1 MSIGPRIKLDQL
13 FLRNIMS
20 RGLMKAHRLKKH
32 LAYIWFIALIVTKK
46 KSKLQ
51 VFVFIEKIKGL
62 KVEDVN
68 LCRTLKIKAI
78 FNRGSTVWSL

>member
-1 MSIGPRIKLDQL
+1 
-13 FLRNIMS
+13 MS

-46 KSKLQ
+46 KSKF
-51 VFVFIEKIKGL
+51 FVFIEKIKGL

-68 LCRTLKIKAI
+68 LCQTLNIKAI

>member
-1 MSIGPRIKLDQL
+1 
-13 FLRNIMS
+13 MS

-68 LCRTLKIKAI
+68 LCQTLNIKAI